1 MADEV
6 EDAYRA
12 LIALPQ
18 ACRKSNVEELLRH
31 ASLKVTTDVCMQAIS
46 PQKREAQSKLVRMV
60 LRKIGSE

>member
-18 ACRKSNVEELLRH
+18 ACRKNNVEELLRH

-46 PQKREAQSKLVRMV
+46 PQKREAQRKLVRMV